1 MTGLQPGAA
10 TMTVL
15 FTDLV
20 DSTAM
25 RGRLGDDQA
34 DEVRREHDELIA
46 TVVDENRG
54 TIVKGLG
61 DGMMAVFGAPSAGIA
76 TAVGMFQ
83 STVSFT
89 LVSITYYL
97 AYRFADYRIF

>member
-25 RGRLGDDQA
+25 RSRIGDDQA
-34 DEVRREHDELIA
+34 DDVRREHDDLI
-46 TVVDENRG
+46 TRLVDENRG
-54 TIVKGLG
+54 SIVKGLG
-61 DGMMAVFGAPSAGIA
+61 DGIMAVFPSA
-76 TAVGMFQ
+76 
-83 STVSFT
+83 SDRS
-89 LVSITYYL
+89 
-97 AYRFADYRIF
+97 RRDRPE